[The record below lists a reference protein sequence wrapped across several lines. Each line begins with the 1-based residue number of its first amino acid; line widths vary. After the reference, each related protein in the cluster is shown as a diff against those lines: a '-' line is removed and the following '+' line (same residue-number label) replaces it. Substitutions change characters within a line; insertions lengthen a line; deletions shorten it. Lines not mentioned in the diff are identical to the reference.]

1 MVLLTRESRCRQN
14 RELDFINANAI
25 LLTKTWKNH
34 SLRRVVFVMIE
45 LMDWSTR
52 RKIGC
57 LTLVGIVVIAIVG
70 YFGYKEFFSK
80 PATCF
85 DGIQNQGE
93 LGIDCGGPCAALCS
107 FQARSPVVLWSRV
120 FPTASGVNSVV
131 AYVENQNPTAG
142 VAQINYEFRVY
153 DANNILAADP
163 IDGTT
168 FLGPN
173 ERTAIFES
181 PLVTGN
187 RVPTTA
193 FFQFT
198 TTPTFVKTDPKFQTP
213 QLTSDN
219 VNLTNVTTTPKL
231 SADIVNDTLYDYSN
245 IPVVA
250 ILYDKDGNAINAS
263 QTFIASIP
271 EQTTQT
277 VHFTWP
283 QPFPSAVA
291 RIEIIPRVNPFQQ

>member
-1 MVLLTRESRCRQN
+1 
-14 RELDFINANAI
+14 
-25 LLTKTWKNH
+25 
-34 SLRRVVFVMIE
+34 
-45 LMDWSTR
+45 MDYSTR

-57 LTLVGIVVIAIVG
+57 MTVLGIILVAMFG
-70 YFGYKEFFSK
+70 YFVYKNFFDK
-80 PATCF
+80 APTCH

-93 LGIDCGGPCAALCS
+93 LGIDCGGPCSTLCS
-107 FQARSPVVLWSRV
+107 FQSRTPVVLWSRV
-120 FPTASGVNSVV
+120 FQTANGVSSVV

-142 VAQINYEFRVY
+142 VEQISYEFRVY

-187 RVPTTA
+187 RVPATA

-198 TTPTFVKTDPKFQTP
+198 TTPTFVKTDPRFQTP
-213 QLTSDN
+213 QLTSAD
-219 VNLTNVTTTPKL
+219 VNLTGATTSPKL
-231 SADIVNDTLYDYSN
+231 SAEIVNSTLYDYAN
-245 IPVVA
+245 VPVVA

-263 QTFIASIP
+263 QTFIPSIP
-271 EQTTQT
+271 QQTNQR
-277 VHFTWP
+277 VYFTWP
-283 QPFPSAVA
+283 KPFAEPVTK
-291 RIEIIPRVNPFQQ
+291 IEIIPRVNPFQAK